1 MDLYEDIIHVYYFTC
16 LNKIKKKIY
25 GIQVQS
31 KKKKRLIDSDGDD
44 NNIE

>member
-31 KKKKRLIDSDGDD
+31 KKKRLIDSDGDD